1 MDDVMVLA
9 DYAFGERRRKDASKR
24 LVAGVIGEYGVPGR
38 RMLENYRRWARDTEL
53 VGRALRCAAA
63 ARGSVVVHCEQG
75 KDRTGVVCAVAQ
87 RLAGVSR
94 ENITA
99 DYLAYNAWCARDI
112 AVDAERLGRG
122 MTRFE
127 KAILMS
133 FLEAREEYLDAF
145 RDEIDAVFGSFD
157 VYVLQ
162 GLGLSAAQ
170 IDALTSRIWGSLSY
184 RRIAV

>member
-1 MDDVMVLA
+1 
-9 DYAFGERRRKDASKR
+9 
-24 LVAGVIGEYGVPGR
+24 
-38 RMLENYRRWARDTEL
+38 
-53 VGRALRCAAA
+53 
-63 ARGSVVVHCEQG
+63 
-75 KDRTGVVCAVAQ
+75 
-87 RLAGVSR
+87 
-94 ENITA
+94 
-99 DYLAYNAWCARDI
+99 
-112 AVDAERLGRG
+112 

-145 RDEIDAVFGSFD
+145 WDEIDAVFGSFD

-184 RRIAV
+184 RRIAA